1 MATTY
6 LGKLQGASGALLAV
20 FVDGAQAPKWPGWD
34 GNEDGRN
41 RTLLAQW
48 SETETGAE
56 VEVGSAGVASIWQA
70 GDDIVLLDFF
80 PDEEFEPE
88 SLEGR
93 RQLGKRVEEL
103 PTRGKPKSQGFVQV
117 ESGCLAVM
125 LEYADAS
132 GVAKAM
138 KAGAKKLKSFDA
150 HGVLI
155 PLANGR
161 YEILTENLGRS
172 ADGHSDELGSCVTRT
187 RIKRAAPKA
196 KPAATPAAPKAGKV
210 DVLGQRSHWWG
221 WTRGISRFTFLALDA
236 TDAPRCNGDSDY
248 VRGDNVAFNK
258 QGGGP
263 MRTKAGAEAIASM
276 LGPGLVVTYW
286 KLPGGVGLLDLDHE
300 PKKLDLESKSGREL
314 LGAHF
319 AQLPSVKSTRLGTVT
334 VKSGAICVMRTMA
347 YPEKAPR
354 PTGDKPVVLTQ
365 GQGFEV
371 GAAFPV
377 ENGVYEVHRDL
388 LGDPKKGVLT
398 EAGRLHVRVRLVRTN
413 HAAAKATAKPA
424 AKPAKAAPAAKPSKA
439 APAAAPATA
448 KGAAKGAA
456 KGRVHLELSE
466 GTSNKF
472 WEAWVEGSTLYVRF
486 GRIGTEGQTKPKAFK
501 TPAAAAAERDALI
514 ASKRK
519 KGYA

>member
-1 MATTY
+1 
-6 LGKLQGASGALLAV
+6 
-20 FVDGAQAPKWPGWD
+20 
-34 GNEDGRN
+34 
-41 RTLLAQW
+41 
-48 SETETGAE
+48 
-56 VEVGSAGVASIWQA
+56 
-70 GDDIVLLDFF
+70 
-80 PDEEFEPE
+80 
-88 SLEGR
+88 
-93 RQLGKRVEEL
+93 
-103 PTRGKPKSQGFVQV
+103 
-117 ESGCLAVM
+117 
-125 LEYADAS
+125 
-132 GVAKAM
+132 
-138 KAGAKKLKSFDA
+138 
-150 HGVLI
+150 
-155 PLANGR
+155 
-161 YEILTENLGRS
+161 
-172 ADGHSDELGSCVTRT
+172 
-187 RIKRAAPKA
+187 
-196 KPAATPAAPKAGKV
+196 
-210 DVLGQRSHWWG
+210 
-221 WTRGISRFTFLALDA
+221 
-236 TDAPRCNGDSDY
+236 
-248 VRGDNVAFNK
+248 
-258 QGGGP
+258 

-276 LGPGLVVTYW
+276 LGPGLAVTYW
-286 KLPGGVGLLDLDHE
+286 KLPAGVGLLDLDHE

-319 AQLPSVKSTRLGTVT
+319 AQLPAVTSARLGTVT

-424 AKPAKAAPAAKPSKA
+424 AKPAK
-439 APAAAPATA
+439 
-448 KGAAKGAA
+448 
-456 KGRVHLELSE
+456 GRVHLELSE